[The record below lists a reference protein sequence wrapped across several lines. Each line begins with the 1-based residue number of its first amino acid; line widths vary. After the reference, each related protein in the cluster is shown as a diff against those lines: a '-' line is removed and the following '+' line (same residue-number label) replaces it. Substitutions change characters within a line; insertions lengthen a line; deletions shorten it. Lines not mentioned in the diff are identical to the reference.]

1 MGNCLEVVSNKLHL
15 AMGCSLEKYSFQKF
29 RHMCIISGCDYLD
42 SLPGI
47 GLAKACKFILKTEE
61 EDMNKALDKIPAYL
75 NMRHLEVT
83 PEYKLNFLRANATFM
98 HMMVYDP
105 RIRKI
110 VRLNEPSESDIELCC
125 NAGSTLDDVTAFQ
138 LAIGNL
144 DPFTLQKMDNWNPE
158 SKLKVTLCMAQYFR
172 HFVNIVLS
180 SRSNQTPVS
189 SPQQASGSVQAVHN
203 GFNLRNTIRNFHK
216 DC

>member
-1 MGNCLEVVSNKLHL
+1 MGNCLEVDSSKLHL
-15 AMGCSLEKYSFQKF
+15 TMGCSLERYSFKKF
-29 RHMCIISGCDYLD
+29 RHMCILSGCDYLD

-98 HMMVYDP
+98 HMFVYDP
-105 RIRKI
+105 RVRKMIR
-110 VRLNEPSESDIELCC
+110 LMEPTECSTDIELCC
-125 NAGSTLDDVTAFQ
+125 NAGVILDDKIAFQ

-144 DPFTLQKMDNWNPE
+144 DPFTLKQMDNWNPQV
-158 SKLKVTLCMAQYFR
+158 KVF
-172 HFVNIVLS
+172 
-180 SRSNQTPVS
+180 
-189 SPQQASGSVQAVHN
+189 SVIITKCVVTY
-203 GFNLRNTIRNFHK
+203 L
-216 DC
+216 